1 MTIKIS
7 TSYKLPSS
15 LVTFAKK
22 EALRR
27 VVTFG
32 DTSGNLRNAS
42 GRVIGKWEAVK

>member
-1 MTIKIS
+1 MTIKIR
-7 TSYKLPSS
+7 TPYKFSAA

-22 EALRR
+22 EAIRR

>member
-7 TSYKLPSS
+7 TSYKLPAA

-22 EALRR
+22 EAVRR

-32 DTSGNLRNAS
+32 DRNGNLRNAS